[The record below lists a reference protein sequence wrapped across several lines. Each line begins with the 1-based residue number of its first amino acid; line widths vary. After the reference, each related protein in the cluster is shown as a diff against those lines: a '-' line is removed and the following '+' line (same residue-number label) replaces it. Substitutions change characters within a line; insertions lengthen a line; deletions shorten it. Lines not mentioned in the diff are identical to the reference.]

1 MRTSIECIGCLAR
14 QAVDI
19 ARLHIPANRREVFIR
34 EVLKGL
40 AGFDYESSP
49 PIMAMEMYEILR
61 NLTAIT
67 DPFAE
72 IKAVYNDK
80 ALALYPRL
88 KEIIAASS
96 DPTDTAIRI
105 AVAGNIIDFAAGNH
119 GAIPIEETLKRALV
133 APFAI
138 DHMDRL
144 RRSIDDGGTILYL
157 ADNAG
162 EIVFDRVFIEEIGP
176 DRVTSAVRDV
186 PIINDATQED
196 AAAVGLSGVCTVI
209 SSGSKAPGTP
219 LEICS
224 DEFRDLFYSADSVI
238 AKGQGNYETLD
249 HAGRDIFFLF
259 MVKCPIISR
268 EVGVAVNSF
277 IAMLQSGSL

>member
-1 MRTSIECIGCLAR
+1 MQTSIECIGCLVR

-19 ARLHIPANRREVFIR
+19 ARLNIPADSREVFIR
-34 EVLKGL
+34 EVLRRL

-61 NLTAIT
+61 DLTSIN

-72 IKAVYNDK
+72 IKAVYNEK
-80 ALALYPRL
+80 ALAFFPRL
-88 KEIIAASS
+88 KEIMASS
-96 DPTDTAIRI
+96 PYPIDTAIRI

-119 GAIPIEETLKRALV
+119 GAVPIEETLNSALV

-144 RRSIDDGGTILYL
+144 KDRIKDAGSILYL

-162 EIVFDRVFIEEIGP
+162 EIVFDRVLIEEIGP
-176 DRVTSAVRDV
+176 ERVTCAVRDV
-186 PIINDATQED
+186 PIINDATMED
-196 AAAVGLSGVCTVI
+196 ASAAGLDDICTVI

-219 LEICS
+219 LELCS
-224 DEFRDLFYSADSVI
+224 DEFRDLFYSVDTVI
-238 AKGQGNYETLD
+238 AKGQGNYETLT
-249 HAGRDIFFLF
+249 HTGRDIFFLF

-268 EVGVAVNSF
+268 EVGVALNSF
-277 IAMLQSGSL
+277 IAMLNP